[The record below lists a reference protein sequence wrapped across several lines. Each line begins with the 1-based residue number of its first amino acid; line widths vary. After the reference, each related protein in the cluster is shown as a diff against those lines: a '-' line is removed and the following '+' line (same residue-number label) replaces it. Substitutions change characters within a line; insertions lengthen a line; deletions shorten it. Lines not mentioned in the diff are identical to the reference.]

1 MGFLNWLRG
10 AAGTAAKGLSWLG
23 QNVIKPASSF
33 LQQIPI
39 VGDVVSAAEP
49 IREFAQKTVDYGS
62 DLLNDAP
69 NKRQAPTMQ
78 EFMSA
83 ASAVP
88 KTLMAYQGAKIGMAG
103 KMQELKQRLGT
114 TTAV

>member
-1 MGFLNWLRG
+1 MGFLNWLKG
-10 AAGTAAKGLSWLG
+10 AAGTAARGLSWLG

-33 LQQIPI
+33 LQQVPI

-49 IREFAQKTVDYGS
+49 IREFAQKSVDYGS
-62 DLLNDAP
+62 DVLNDAP

-88 KTLMAYQGAKIGMAG
+88 KTIMAYKGAKLGMG
-103 KMQELKQRLGT
+103 QKMQDFKQRMN
-114 TTAV
+114 TASV